1 MPNYLIMYKIYV
13 WNPFRLMYIG
23 VSGLVSKEK
32 KDSLL
37 AEVVKFKTNPIIAI
51 PFFGYHWSN

>member
-32 KDSLL
+32 KDQKHQYTLS
-37 AEVVKFKTNPIIAI
+37 EKDSKRKSYT
-51 PFFGYHWSN
+51 